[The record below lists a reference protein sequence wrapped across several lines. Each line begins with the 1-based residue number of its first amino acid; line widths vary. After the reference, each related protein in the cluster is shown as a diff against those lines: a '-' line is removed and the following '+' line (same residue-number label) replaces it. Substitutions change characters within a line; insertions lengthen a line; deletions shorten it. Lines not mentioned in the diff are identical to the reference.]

1 VGVVL
6 DACAL
11 IAFIRSEDG
20 AEMVEQRLIEG
31 GCVAHVLNLCEVYYD
46 CIRRDGETRAN
57 AILTDLHDAGV
68 SARSDID
75 EDFWKDV
82 GRIKADVARISIA
95 DCFAVALARRAGLP
109 VLTSDHHEFDRILER
124 GLCGVQFLR

>member
-1 VGVVL
+1 
-6 DACAL
+6 
-11 IAFIRSEDG
+11 
-20 AEMVEQRLIEG
+20 M
-31 GCVAHVLNLCEVYYD
+31 
-46 CIRRDGETRAN
+46 
-57 AILTDLHDAGV
+57 DLHDAGV

-95 DCFAVALARRAGLP
+95 DCFAVALARRVGVP
-109 VLTSDHHEFDRILER
+109 VLTSDHHEFDNILER

>member
-1 VGVVL
+1 LGAVL
-6 DACAL
+6 DAYAL
-11 IAFIRSEDG
+11 IAFIRSEKG
-20 AEMVEQRLIEG
+20 AELVEQRLVEG

-57 AILTDLHDAGV
+57 AILTDLRDAGV
-68 SARSDID
+68 LARSDLD

-82 GRIKADVARISIA
+82 GRIKAEVARISIA
-95 DCFAVALARRAGLP
+95 DCFAVALARRIGLP
-109 VLTSDHHEFDRILER
+109 VLTSDHHEFDGVLER

>member
-1 VGVVL
+1 
-6 DACAL
+6 
-11 IAFIRSEDG
+11 
-20 AEMVEQRLIEG
+20 M
-31 GCVAHVLNLCEVYYD
+31 VAHGLNLCDVYYD

-57 AILTDLHDAGV
+57 AILMDLHDAGV

-95 DCFAVALARRAGLP
+95 DCFAVALARRVGVP
-109 VLTSDHHEFDRILER
+109 VLTSDHHEFDNILER

>member
-1 VGVVL
+1 
-6 DACAL
+6 
-11 IAFIRSEDG
+11 
-20 AEMVEQRLIEG
+20 
-31 GCVAHVLNLCEVYYD
+31 
-46 CIRRDGETRAN
+46 
-57 AILTDLHDAGV
+57 V

-82 GRIKADVARISIA
+82 GRIKAEVARISIA

-109 VLTSDHHEFDRILER
+109 VLTSDHHEFDKMLER